1 MFNFFTEIKMFFLSR
16 KRIKKIIYEKNR
28 KIVELKRKFEK
39 LENSLQITKKESDEN
54 MSVVKQEQEKIKEEN
69 TILKN
74 KVQEQTIL
82 IDSLKQDNKY
92 KQEKIDETEI
102 AISKLKDEIE
112 KKEKDIKSLKEYID
126 DLNNELNS
134 EKRKLRE
141 KKEEIRKK
149 EEENISLKDTVQK
162 QTKQIKDKQ
171 EEIDEIEKDNNKKK
185 ESIDF
190 VQDIL
195 LAISKK
201 ESDNNKT
208 IHYKV
213 KDMDKF
219 IKKDLL
225 LCLNKIIKDSNILEG
240 DLFNASLNRWEIRRK
255 KTWIKR
261 INVAFIGEF
270 SAGKTSI
277 VNRLISQ
284 DNKNFIELPISAK
297 ATTAIP
303 TYISGSKELI
313 SFKFVTPKNDIK
325 DIQETTFKKVNKD
338 VLEQIKGISSL
349 IKYFVMQY
357 PNENLENIT
366 ILDTPGFSSQD
377 EEDTKRTI
385 DVINECD
392 ALFWVFDVNNGTINK
407 TSLNLIKKNLK
418 KPLYIIINK
427 VDTKVGKEIEVV
439 KQENLIKDTFKK
451 EKIKI
456 EKIIK
461 FSQKTELNEIMS
473 IIKSI
478 KCVEDKDF
486 YLENINELISSY
498 LYEFENKIK
507 TLRKEESR
515 LNSNIESYNN
525 EISKKIRGIEDTIE
539 DIENQIEIGFKPAI
553 DTGLFKIGKDHYKI
567 SETDY
572 NEIIKYFRQIN
583 QSIKYIDNKYKNQ
596 IKDAQ
601 EINDTESKIS
611 DYKQKYKLLEN
622 KYEMFNEKKDSI
634 DGK

>member
-1 MFNFFTEIKMFFLSR
+1 M
-16 KRIKKIIYEKNR
+16 
-28 KIVELKRKFEK
+28 
-39 LENSLQITKKESDEN
+39 
-54 MSVVKQEQEKIKEEN
+54 KEEQKEIEEEN
-69 TILKN
+69 INLQVR
-74 KVQEQTIL
+74 VQEQTKQIE
-82 IDSLKQDNKY
+82 SLKQDNKD
-92 KQEKIDETEI
+92 KQEKINETEI
-102 AISKLKDEIE
+102 VISELKDKLE
-112 KKEKDIKSLKEYID
+112 KQKKDIENLEEDVD
-126 DLNNELNS
+126 DLNNELKS
-134 EKRKLRE
+134 EKRKLNE

-149 EEENISLKDTVQK
+149 EDENISLKDTVQK

-208 IHYKV
+208 VHYKV

-225 LCLNKIIKDSNILEG
+225 LCLNKIIKDSNIVEG
-240 DLFNASLNRWEIRRK
+240 DLFNASLNRWKIRRK
-255 KTWIKR
+255 KTWITETN
-261 INVAFIGEF
+261 IAFVGEF

-277 VNRLISQ
+277 INRLISQ
-284 DNKNFIELPISAK
+284 DNKNFIELPVSVK
-297 ATTAIP
+297 PTTAIP
-303 TYISGSKELI
+303 TYISGSKSYI
-313 SFKFVTPKNDIK
+313 SESNNLASFEFVTPKNEIK
-325 DIQETTFKKVNKD
+325 NIQETTFKKVNKD
-338 VLEQIKGISSL
+338 ILEQIKGISSL

-357 PNENLENIT
+357 PNENLKNIT

-407 TSLNLIKKNLK
+407 TSLNLIKNNLK

-439 KQENLIKDTFKK
+439 KQENLIKETFKK

-478 KCVEDKDF
+478 KCVEDKDV
-486 YLENINELISSY
+486 YLKNVNELISRY
-498 LYEFENKIK
+498 LNKFKNKIK
-507 TLRKEESR
+507 KLREKETL
-515 LNSNIESYNN
+515 LACNIDSYNN
-525 EISKKIRGIEDTIE
+525 ELLININKIGDAID
-539 DIENQIEIGFKPAI
+539 DIEKQIKKSFSKGFL
-553 DTGLFKIGKDHYKI
+553 GLGKGYKI

-572 NEIIKYFRQIN
+572 DQIKKYLKQIN
-583 QSIKYIDNKYKNQ
+583 RSIIYTDDCYKNQ
-596 IKDAQ
+596 IAASKKLTS
-601 EINDTESKIS
+601 TESEIS
-611 DYKQKYKLLEN
+611 DYKQKYKELEN
-622 KYEMFNEKKDSI
+622 RYEMFNEKKDSI
-634 DGK
+634 DRK

>member
-1 MFNFFTEIKMFFLSR
+1 MFNLFTKIKMFFLSR
-16 KRIKKIIYEKNR
+16 KRINKIFYEKNR
-28 KIVELKRKFEK
+28 KIIELKREFEK
-39 LENSLQITKKESDEN
+39 LNNNLQITKKEDDETI
-54 MSVVKQEQEKIKEEN
+54 SVLKEEQKKIEEEN
-69 TILKN
+69 INLQVR
-74 KVQEQTIL
+74 VQEQTKQ
-82 IDSLKQDNKY
+82 IDSLKQDNKD

-102 AISKLKDEIE
+102 AISKSKDKIE
-112 KKEKDIKSLKEYID
+112 KQEKDIKSLEEHID
-126 DLNNELNS
+126 DLNNDLNF
-134 EKRKLRE
+134 EKRKLNE

-149 EEENISLKDTVQK
+149 EEENNILKDTVQK

-225 LCLNKIIKDSNILEG
+225 LCLNKIIKDSNILEE
-240 DLFNASLNRWEIRRK
+240 DLFNASLNRWKIRRK
-255 KTWIKR
+255 KTWIK
-261 INVAFIGEF
+261 ITNVAFIGEF

-284 DNKNFIELPISAK
+284 DNKNFIELPVSAK

-303 TYISGSKELI
+303 TYILGSKNST

-325 DIQETTFKKVNKD
+325 DIKETTFKKVNKD

-349 IKYFVMQY
+349 IKYFVMEY

-407 TSLNLIKKNLK
+407 TSLNLIKNNLK
-418 KPLYIIINK
+418 KPLYIIVNK
-427 VDTKVGKEIEVV
+427 VDTKVGKEAEVAR
-439 KQENLIKDTFKK
+439 QENLIKDTFKK

-478 KCVEDKDF
+478 KCVENKDA
-486 YLENINELISSY
+486 YLGNVDNLISSY
-498 LYEFENKIK
+498 LDEFMKKIRA
-507 TLRKEESR
+507 LREEERR

-525 EISKKIRGIEDTIE
+525 KISKKIRGIEYTIDEIE
-539 DIENQIEIGFKPAI
+539 DLIHFKKGFMI
-553 DTGLFKIGKDHYKI
+553 FSKDHYEMNK
-567 SETDY
+567 EEY
-572 NEIIKYFRQIN
+572 NEIKKYLEQIN

-601 EINDTESKIS
+601 EIKDTESKIF

-622 KYEMFNEKKDSI
+622 RYEMFNEKKDSI
-634 DGK
+634 DRK